1 MKSWTLAA
9 VMVSVAA
16 LAACSTSSSSGGGD
30 GGSGGS
36 GGSTTSTTD
45 AATTSSDAATT
56 GTTTTT
62 STTATTTA
70 TSTSSGA
77 GCDDSDNCG
86 DSTMGCIACA
96 LEGNC
101 ASQYGDCAADQ
112 DCIDFSTCAG
122 ACADQAC
129 YDQCVTDHPTGAD
142 IYNTLLVC
150 VLCDECYNDCDGAS
164 AGCP

>member
-16 LAACSTSSSSGGGD
+16 LAACTTSSSSGGGD

-36 GGSTTSTTD
+36 GGSG
-45 AATTSSDAATT
+45 ATTTASSSDAST
-56 GTTTTT
+56 GTTA
-62 STTATTTA
+62 SATTATSATATTA

-77 GCDDSDNCG
+77 GCDDTGVCG

-101 ASQYGDCAADQ
+101 AGQYGDCAADA
-112 DCIDFSTCAG
+112 DCIAFSDCAG

-129 YDQCVTDHPTGAD
+129 YDQCVTDHMTGAD

-150 VLCDECYNDCDGAS
+150 VICDECYNDCDGPGS
-164 AGCP
+164 GCP